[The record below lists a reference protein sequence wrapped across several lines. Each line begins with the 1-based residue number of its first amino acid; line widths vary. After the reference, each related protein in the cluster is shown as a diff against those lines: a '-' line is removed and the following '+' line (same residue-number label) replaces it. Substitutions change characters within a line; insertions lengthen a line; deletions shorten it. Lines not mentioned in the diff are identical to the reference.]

1 MRWPSSA
8 HQGWPQVSSQERSR
22 QTVGV
27 KEQFPGELETL
38 RADNMRLRRILKL
51 TEEQARAADPDQ
63 ATLTGAPATPV
74 HMGSTPEDKVW
85 FYVDLFRCRSD
96 VYALRWENRRDGRS
110 GWMPAI
116 RGYWRKGMNRA
127 QAPYLPLTPDVIG
140 QHLRG
145 EVHIGLYPLG
155 DDDTCWWVAADF
167 DKEAAMLDALAFMKA
182 ARAHKIPAA
191 LEVSQS
197 GRGAHVWIFFAQ
209 ATSAA
214 VARRIATSL
223 LGEAFQ
229 LRGSMHLSSYDR
241 LFPSQDIHTGRGMG
255 NLIAAPLNG
264 TRRQHGTTLF
274 LDPATLEPFE
284 DQWAYLSSIARLSP
298 NEVAALSRELPD
310 PEIGH
315 RVRRLQLPTSSKIVP
330 RPAAIIRATFASR
343 ITLTAN
349 DLGPAMISAVKHAAS
364 IRNPEFDARQR
375 ARRSTWDTPRF
386 LYSYDETADGDLV
399 LPRGLHS
406 LLTDLVDSAGSTLR
420 IDDTRATGEHH
431 ELTCSTELRTE
442 QATAVRHVVEQ
453 DVGVLIAPP
462 GVGKTVIACAAI
474 ASRATSTLILVDRKA
489 LADQWRDRLHK
500 HLGFKCGQI
509 GGGRSKTTGIIDIAL
524 LPTLAR
530 RPHIEDITASYG
542 FVIVDEC
549 HHVAASAF
557 FHVLNRIPAKYWLG
571 LTATPER
578 RDGLEDLIYHQ
589 LGSHHV
595 TLESPAAGQLP
606 SGDADLLA
614 PHPVLHLH
622 PTQFRYT
629 GDADPSAPGGMAEI
643 YRALIADEARLDQ
656 VIADVITAHA
666 GGANILV
673 LTTWIDHL
681 NAITERLRAAG
692 KTVIVLSGQMK
703 ARQRRE
709 ITEQL
714 ADHIQGTH
722 PLLIVE
728 TSSFIGEGF
737 DCPALDT
744 LFLAAP
750 ITFKNRLVQYVGR
763 VTRPH
768 PGKTTAIVHD
778 YHDELTPVLA
788 SSLRKRAPGYIKMGF
803 PDPRTLIR

>member
-1 MRWPSSA
+1 ME
-8 HQGWPQVSSQERSR
+8 ER
-22 QTVGV
+22 
-27 KEQFPGELETL
+27 FPGELETL
-38 RADNMRLRRILKL
+38 RSDNVRLRHLLKL
-51 TEEQARAADPDQ
+51 SEEQARAADPDQ
-63 ATLTGAPATPV
+63 ATLSGAPESPV
-74 HMGSTPEDKVW
+74 SMASAPEEKIR
-85 FYVDLFRCRSD
+85 FFLDLFRCRSD

-116 RGYWRKGMNRA
+116 RGYWRRGMNRA
-127 QAPYLPLTPDVIG
+127 DAPYLPLTADIIG
-140 QHLRG
+140 QHLLG
-145 EVHIGLYPLG
+145 DVHIGLYPLG

-167 DKEAAMLDALAFMKA
+167 DKEAAMLDALAYMKA
-182 ARAHKIPAA
+182 ARAYHVPAA

-214 VARRIATSL
+214 TARGIATRL

-241 LFPSQDIHTGRGMG
+241 MFPSQDVHTGRGMG

-264 TRRQHGTTLF
+264 KRRQHGTTLF
-274 LDPATLEPFE
+274 LDPATLEPFD
-284 DQWAYLSSIARLSP
+284 DQWAYLSSIARLSHK
-298 NEVAALSRELPD
+298 NVAALFRTLPD
-310 PEIGH
+310 PQFGH
-315 RVRRLQLPTSSKIVP
+315 RVRKLRLPTSSKIVP

-364 IRNPEFDARQR
+364 IRNPEFDERQR
-375 ARRSTWDTPRF
+375 VRRSVWDTPRF
-386 LYSYDETADGDLV
+386 LYSYDETVEGDLV
-399 LPRGLHS
+399 LPRGLHA
-406 LLTDLVDSAGSTLR
+406 LLMGLVDSAGSTLH
-420 IDDTRATGEHH
+420 IDDKRAIGDLH
-431 ELTCSTELRTE
+431 EFSCSTQLRSE
-442 QATAVRHVVEQ
+442 QADAVRHLVEE
-453 DVGVLIAPP
+453 DTSVLIAPP
-462 GVGKTVIACAAI
+462 GSGKTVIACAAI
-474 ASRATSTLILVDRKA
+474 ASRSCSALVLVDRKA
-489 LADQWRDRLHK
+489 LADQWRDRLQK

-509 GGGRSKTTGIIDIAL
+509 GGGRSKTTGIVDIAL

-530 RPHIEDITASYG
+530 RDNIEDLTASYG

-557 FHVLNRIPAKYWLG
+557 FNVLNQIPAKYWLG

-578 RDGLEDLIYHQ
+578 RDGLEDLMYHQ

-595 TLESPAAGQLP
+595 TLENPAVGELP
-606 SGDADLLA
+606 LTNADLLA

-622 PTQFRYT
+622 PTQFHYT
-629 GDADPSAPGGMAEI
+629 GQADPSAPGGMAEI
-643 YRALIADEARLDQ
+643 YRALIADPARLDQ
-656 VIADVITAHA
+656 IIADILAAHTD
-666 GGANILV
+666 GANILV

-681 NAITERLRAAG
+681 NAIAERLRNEG
-692 KTVIVLSGQMK
+692 KSVVVLSGQLK

-709 ITEQL
+709 ISEQL
-714 ADHIQGTH
+714 ANHTVDTE
-722 PLLIVE
+722 PLLIVG

-737 DCPALDT
+737 DCPDLDT

-763 VTRPH
+763 ITRPH
-768 PGKTTAIVHD
+768 PAKTTATVHD

-788 SSLRKRAPGYIKMGF
+788 SSLRKRAPGYTKMGF
-803 PDPRTLIR
+803 PDPRTRVR

>member
-1 MRWPSSA
+1 MS
-8 HQGWPQVSSQERSR
+8 
-22 QTVGV
+22 V

-38 RADNMRLRRILKL
+38 RADNVRLRRLLKL
-51 TEEQARAADPDQ
+51 SEEQARAADPDQ
-63 ATLTGAPATPV
+63 ATLTGAPESPV
-74 HMGSTPEDKVW
+74 SMGSTPEDKVR
-85 FYVDLFRCRSD
+85 FYFDLFRCRSD

-127 QAPYLPLTPDVIG
+127 EAPYLPLTPDVID

-167 DKEAAMLDALAFMKA
+167 DKESAMLDALAFMKA
-182 ARAHKIPAA
+182 ARAHKVPAA

-214 VARRIATSL
+214 VARHIATSL

-241 LFPSQDIHTGRGMG
+241 LFPSQDVHTGRGMG
-255 NLIAAPLNG
+255 SLIAAPLNG
-264 TRRQHGTTLF
+264 KRRQHGTTVF
-274 LDPATLEPFE
+274 LDPATLEPFD
-284 DQWAYLSSIARLSP
+284 DQWAYLSSIARLSA
-298 NEVAALSRELPD
+298 NDAATLSRALPD
-310 PEIGH
+310 PQIGH

-349 DLGPAMISAVKHAAS
+349 DLGPAMISAIKHAAS

-386 LYSYDETADGDLV
+386 LYSYDETAEGDLV
-399 LPRGLHS
+399 LPRGLHA
-406 LLTDLVDSAGSTLR
+406 LLTELVDSAGSALR
-420 IDDTRATGEHH
+420 IDDNRSAGDRYEF
-431 ELTCSTELRTE
+431 TCSTQLRTE
-442 QATAVRHVVEQ
+442 QTAAVRQLVEQ
-453 DVGVLIAPP
+453 DAGVLIAPP
-462 GVGKTVIACAAI
+462 GTGKTVIACAAI
-474 ASRATSTLILVDRKA
+474 ALRATSTLILVDRKA
-489 LADQWRDRLHK
+489 LADQWRDRLQK

-530 RPHIEDITASYG
+530 RPSVEDITANYG

-557 FHVLNRIPAKYWLG
+557 FNVLNRIPARYWLG
-571 LTATPER
+571 LTAMPER

-595 TLESPAAGQLP
+595 TLESPSAGQLP
-606 SGDADLLA
+606 STDTDVIA
-614 PHPVLHLH
+614 PYPVLHLH
-622 PTQFRYT
+622 ATKFRYT
-629 GDADPSAPGGMAEI
+629 GDADPTAPGGMAEI
-643 YRALIADEARLDQ
+643 YRALIADEPRLDQ
-656 VIADVITAHA
+656 IVTDVLAAHDE
-666 GGANILV
+666 GANILV

-681 NAITERLRAAG
+681 NAIAERLDHAM
-692 KTVIVLSGQMK
+692 KTVTVLSGQMK
-703 ARQRRE
+703 ARHRRE
-709 ITEQL
+709 VTEQL
-714 ADHIQGTH
+714 ATH
-722 PLLIVE
+722 TADAEPLLIVG

-737 DCPALDT
+737 DCPSLDT
-744 LFLAAP
+744 LFLGLADIGVSALVGAA
-750 ITFKNRLVQYVGR
+750 TGALFGVCEDNRIRRGR
-763 VTRPH
+763 R
-768 PGKTTAIVHD
+768 G
-778 YHDELTPVLA
+778 
-788 SSLRKRAPGYIKMGF
+788 S
-803 PDPRTLIR
+803 